1 MMISK
6 LELLKGDKY
15 KINGN
20 IVINHPTLGEIE
32 QFGEKQYWSIVSTL
46 TASSYDF
53 RFQLDDMGYDYD
65 EIDDYT
71 VFCGF
76 APTLSIDET
85 GIFFGNLDFQKFTL
99 QADDNGDVLLVNCD
113 GIKIDKII
121 YELIVDYLRS
131 IHHLKRNYKIAGNQR
146 ARHFFLVEERKKLE
160 DKMKQEKNNEQTIL
174 GDTISALVNCN
185 DFKYDYSSI
194 WNLKIY
200 SFMDSISRVQK
211 NINYNNLMTGIYTG
225 NIDSSKIP
233 NSQMNWI

>member
-15 KINGN
+15 KINDN

-71 VFCGF
+71 VACGF

-121 YELIVDYLRS
+121 
-131 IHHLKRNYKIAGNQR
+131 
-146 ARHFFLVEERKKLE
+146 
-160 DKMKQEKNNEQTIL
+160 
-174 GDTISALVNCN
+174 
-185 DFKYDYSSI
+185 
-194 WNLKIY
+194 
-200 SFMDSISRVQK
+200 
-211 NINYNNLMTGIYTG
+211 
-225 NIDSSKIP
+225 
-233 NSQMNWI
+233 